1 MDKIV
6 LKTWH
11 FMDTMEIWHLNKNK
25 GQRFFVD
32 VEITT
37 DLTKAGQSD
46 QLEDSINYVEVYDIV
61 ESVMTG
67 EKHNLLE
74 RLGALIA
81 DSLYQ
86 HYQGIVGLSVTVR
99 KPSVPIAGILD
110 YVEVV
115 TTRGQI

>member
-6 LKTWH
+6 LKNMAFYGFH
-11 FMDTMEIWHLNKNK
+11 GNLASEQEQ

-67 EKHNLLE
+67 EKRNLLE
-74 RLGALIA
+74 RLGGAYCGFLVSTLPRYCRFICNGA
-81 DSLYQ
+81 EAICTNCRYFRLC
-86 HYQGIVGLSVTVR
+86 
-99 KPSVPIAGILD
+99 
-110 YVEVV
+110 
-115 TTRGQI
+115 

>member
-1 MDKIV
+1 M
-6 LKTWH
+6 TS
-11 FMDTMEIWHLNKNK
+11 EQEQ

-46 QLEDSINYVEVYDIV
+46 QLEDSINYVEVYELV

-81 DSLYQ
+81 DSF
-86 HYQGIVGLSVTVR
+86 IPTLSRYRWLICNGAQTICTYCWYPR
-99 KPSVPIAGILD
+99 LC
-110 YVEVV
+110 
-115 TTRGQI
+115 

>member
-6 LKTWH
+6 LKNMAFYGYHGNLTS
-11 FMDTMEIWHLNKNK
+11 EQEQ

-46 QLEDSINYVEVYDIV
+46 QLEDSINYELV

>member
-6 LKTWH
+6 LKNMAFYGFH
-11 FMDTMEIWHLNKNK
+11 GNLASEQEQ

-81 DSLYQ
+81 DSL
-86 HYQGIVGLSVTVR
+86 
-99 KPSVPIAGILD
+99 
-110 YVEVV
+110 
-115 TTRGQI
+115 